1 MGDGMG
7 WDMRREGR
15 DVYLPSLPR
24 PLRPP
29 RSPVAAPPS
38 LPSRRVS
45 VGPLPAAVSPCQRP
59 PPPLPDTPPHAA
71 RYYTASPV
79 WRGRRAEPA
88 APAASPPA
96 LRPVCRVRSA
106 AKARL
111 FATLYEGLQWPALS
125 RVPTARFGAAE
136 RGPARP
142 DAIRKRCFSNR
153 FIMLIMRAASRTGER
168 RGPGARCTFA
178 NFYKYYTASLSF
190 LHCLQR
196 ALRSVTG
203 ATWRRP
209 EKARET
215 YKMVCRLLRNGSLL

>member
-1 MGDGMG
+1 MG
-7 WDMRREGR
+7 WDGICGVRVGTSTSLRS
-15 DVYLPSLPR
+15 LAPFAPLAPLLPR
-24 PLRPP
+24 RPLSRLGVSQWDRCRPP
-29 RSPVAAPPS
+29 YHPASA
-38 LPSRRVS
+38 RRRRF
-45 VGPLPAAVSPCQRP
+45 PTP
-59 PPPLPDTPPHAA
+59 PPHAA